1 MFSLISLQTCKD
13 IIDHLKPTF
22 CPYDSIPSHFFKQIV
37 DTIGPDLVF
46 FINMCLST
54 GTVPDCLKHASVTP
68 LLRKPNLDVSDL
80 GNFRPISNLP
90 FISKI
95 LEKVVFTQLH
105 SFLDFKSLYDTFQ
118 SGFRKLYSTESALLK
133 VTNDIMLATDNG
145 SAVALVLLDLSSAFD
160 MVDHSILISRLENLL
175 GFQGTVLNWFQSFL
189 TNRMFSVCIGKY
201 TSSTAHLS
209 CGVPQGSILAPT
221 LFSLYLLP
229 LGSIFSKYGVSFH
242 LYADD
247 TQLYIPFKHNDSR
260 SIEVLLACFHEVK
273 ICLSHN
279 FLALNENKTEVIL
292 FGPSDSYDFGDLDL
306 GDLSPHV
313 PPCAKNLG
321 VLFDSGLKFD
331 KQINSVV
338 KSCFY
343 HLRRLAKVKPVL
355 SLKNFEIVIHAF
367 VTLSRRMRCPFL
379 RQHIYYLLKQH
390 EKHRLNKE
398 RFPLRVHDTHH
409 VLNVI
414 SVLLVSY

>member
-1 MFSLISLQTCKD
+1 
-13 IIDHLKPTF
+13 
-22 CPYDSIPSHFFKQIV
+22 
-37 DTIGPDLVF
+37 
-46 FINMCLST
+46 
-54 GTVPDCLKHASVTP
+54 
-68 LLRKPNLDVSDL
+68 
-80 GNFRPISNLP
+80 
-90 FISKI
+90 
-95 LEKVVFTQLH
+95 
-105 SFLDFKSLYDTFQ
+105 
-118 SGFRKLYSTESALLK
+118 
-133 VTNDIMLATDNG
+133 MLATDNG
-145 SAVALVLLDLSSAFD
+145 SAVALVLLDLSSAFY
-160 MVDHSILISRLENLL
+160 MVDHSILISHLENLL

-273 ICLSHN
+273 IWLSHN

-306 GDLSPHV
+306 GDLSSHV
-313 PPCAKNLG
+313 TPCAKNLG

-398 RFPLRVHDTHH
+398 RFPLRVHRHSSRTECYFCS
-409 VLNVI
+409 I
-414 SVLLVSY
+414 SQLLIRSVRLGCPLLANLSLTRTSLCRTPCNPVMQVNDKIISTVPRQS